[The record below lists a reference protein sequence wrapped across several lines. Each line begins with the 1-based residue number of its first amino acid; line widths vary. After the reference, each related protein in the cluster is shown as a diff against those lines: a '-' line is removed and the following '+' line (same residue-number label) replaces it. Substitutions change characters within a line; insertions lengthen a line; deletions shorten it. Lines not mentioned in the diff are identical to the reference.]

1 MTVIVIDTNVLL
13 AADGQADHMSAEC
26 MEECLT
32 RLKRV
37 KATERVVLDDARIL
51 LGEYHHILKPNSS
64 PTYGSA
70 FLKWLL
76 QVEGNA
82 NHVEKV
88 TITPRDQENTL
99 FDEFPSDAA
108 LEAVI
113 DRSDRK
119 FFAVSNAHR
128 DKPPILEATD
138 TKWLGWEDQL
148 KQHGIKVEVLC
159 RCELETIRKRNLARK
174 TKTKR

>member
-1 MTVIVIDTNVLL
+1 MPVPNDSHEYLVYLL
-13 AADGQADHMSAEC
+13 DHFHEA
-26 MEECLT
+26 
-32 RLKRV
+32 LK
-37 KATERVVLDDARIL
+37 T
-51 LGEYHHILKPNSS
+51 
-64 PTYGSA
+64 TT
-70 FLKWLL
+70 
-76 QVEGNA
+76 